1 MDTSAFPPV
10 SQLRARLETLQR
22 GFPTVLCQEQVQ
34 LLRHTNPGL
43 PPTDKPDDAAQPLST
58 VDVKWVPKRTT
69 FRLPAI
75 TSGTGATRS
84 TDNLPQSPTAGLTKC
99 DGECDSGLA
108 THHPTQSTPFDPL
121 LFHQRLATI
130 FAPPQSSV
138 TDVSWALIQE
148 LLALPTC
155 HMETVLI
162 TWSYL
167 YRLPENIQAELIQRV
182 IGDGGDRCSFQNLTR
197 FFYHLVPPALA
208 LNSVQGSSPIVV
220 LTTEFPSRQYV
231 QSLVTALQRKPRPVV
246 QGWVLTLLRHQKWV
260 QLSPIVSDVM
270 CRIIR
275 DVTSHSTAESQHCLR
290 MLFSGVWAALAQ
302 ALCGTTVDSDLS
314 PRSLEASTWSEPFL
328 RFLQVLV
335 TDAKVTPTDQ
345 DMQYL
350 VDVLDVGL
358 HHPAQI
364 RSKLFAS
371 LLLSLAKA
379 HPSAVRP
386 YADAIMRL
394 ADRSKTFLR
403 KTIINALKRLITN
416 P

>member
-1 MDTSAFPPV
+1 M
-10 SQLRARLETLQR
+10 
-22 GFPTVLCQEQVQ
+22 
-34 LLRHTNPGL
+34 
-43 PPTDKPDDAAQPLST
+43 
-58 VDVKWVPKRTT
+58 
-69 FRLPAI
+69 
-75 TSGTGATRS
+75 
-84 TDNLPQSPTAGLTKC
+84 
-99 DGECDSGLA
+99 
-108 THHPTQSTPFDPL
+108 
-121 LFHQRLATI
+121 
-130 FAPPQSSV
+130 
-138 TDVSWALIQE
+138 
-148 LLALPTC
+148 
-155 HMETVLI
+155 
-162 TWSYL
+162 
-167 YRLPENIQAELIQRV
+167 
-182 IGDGGDRCSFQNLTR
+182 
-197 FFYHLVPPALA
+197 
-208 LNSVQGSSPIVV
+208 
-220 LTTEFPSRQYV
+220 TTEFPSRQYV

-275 DVTSHSTAESQHCLR
+275 DVTSHSIAESQRCLR

-314 PRSLEASTWSEPFL
+314 PPSLEASTWSEPFL

-345 DMQYL
+345 DMRYL

-364 RSKLFAS
+364 CSKLFAS

-386 YADAIMRL
+386 YADAITGL